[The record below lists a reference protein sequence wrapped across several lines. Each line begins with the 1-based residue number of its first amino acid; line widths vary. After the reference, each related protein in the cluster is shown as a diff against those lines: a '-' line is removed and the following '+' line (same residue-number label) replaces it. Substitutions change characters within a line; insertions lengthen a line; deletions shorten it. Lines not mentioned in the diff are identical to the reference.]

1 MCQKGSLPK
10 LNDSENTTYQ
20 NLWDPVIAVLR
31 MKCIALNAYIIKE
44 DKSQIDNLSF
54 LQKLENEQ
62 QNESKASRRRNN
74 KDKKS
79 MKLKAEKL
87 IENVN
92 EAKS

>member
-31 MKCIALNAYIIKE
+31 MKCITLNAYIIKE